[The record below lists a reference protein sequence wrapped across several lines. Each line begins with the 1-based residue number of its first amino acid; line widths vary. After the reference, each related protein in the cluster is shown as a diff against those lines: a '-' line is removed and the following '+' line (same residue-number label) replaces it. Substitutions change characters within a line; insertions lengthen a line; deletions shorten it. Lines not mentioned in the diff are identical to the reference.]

1 MNDQH
6 RMKMG
11 LENWIVGAIMLVC
24 YLLLRYLAPGLGT
37 RTMFLIVILVGIA
50 GSAVLVVIKSKKQQK
65 EEDEKLPPI

>member
-11 LENWIVGAIMLVC
+11 LENWLIGAIMLVC

-37 RTMFLIVILVGIA
+37 RMMLLIVILVGIA
-50 GSAVLVVIKSKKQQK
+50 GSAVLVVVKMKKEQK
-65 EEDEKLPPI
+65 NEDEKLPPV